1 MASALILDIDGT
13 MVDSTYHHAVA
24 WHRAFRRYG
33 VLVPLWR
40 VHRAIGMGGDRLVSE
55 VAGEH
60 VEADKGAD
68 LRSARAE
75 EWADIKAEV
84 EAFAGV
90 RETVEEVRRLGWR
103 IAVASS
109 SPRDDATELLELAGV
124 PDLVDAVV
132 TGDDVSSSKPDPEVL
147 LTALSA
153 VGGSHG
159 LCVGD
164 ATHDVQAAM
173 HARLQCVGL
182 RTGGYGVAELQ
193 DAGSPLV
200 LDAFADLRR
209 HLGDPLLQPR
219 A

>member
-1 MASALILDIDGT
+1 MASALLLDIDGT
-13 MVDSTYHHAVA
+13 LVDSTYHHAVA

-55 VAGEH
+55 VAGER
-60 VEADKGAD
+60 VEAEHGDA
-68 LRSARAE
+68 LRSARGE
-75 EWADIKAEV
+75 EWAEIKAEV

-90 RETVEEVRRLGWR
+90 RDTVEQLRRLGWR

-109 SPRDDATELLELAGV
+109 SPGPDAAELLELAGL

-132 TGDDVSSSKPDPEVL
+132 TGDDVAGSKPDPEVL

-153 VGGSHG
+153 VGGSYG

-164 ATHDVQAAM
+164 ATHDVNAAAN
-173 HARLQCVGL
+173 ARLRCIGV
-182 RTGGYGVAELQ
+182 RTGGYSAAELRE
-193 DAGSPLV
+193 AGAPLV
-200 LDAFADLRR
+200 LDGFADLRD
-209 HLGDPLLQPR
+209 HLDDPLLQPR
-219 A
+219 E